1 MIDLLHLSSK
11 SLPMKYI
18 TTLICFC
25 ICFFSLAQSGYHI
38 KSYDH
43 FEGTRGNSDTE
54 LILTLPSAEIVQLQ
68 NHLNTTSGFGW
79 TFNYFGNV
87 LVVEQLD
94 ILADGTKQLL
104 LRKENGKD
112 FFGSRPFIKA
122 VLKTLDEKSSIAQN
136 TVN

>member
-1 MIDLLHLSSK
+1 MKHLS
-11 SLPMKYI
+11 
-18 TTLICFC
+18 TLIFLFCFA
-25 ICFFSLAQSGYHI
+25 FSIAQSGYHL
-38 KSYDH
+38 KSYSH

-54 LILTLPSAEIVQLQ
+54 LILSLPEHEIVQLQ

-104 LRKENGKD
+104 LRRENGKD
-112 FFGSRPFIKA
+112 FYSNRRTIKA
-122 VLKTLDEKSSIAQN
+122 ILRPIEEEQVLAN
-136 TVN
+136 TTPE